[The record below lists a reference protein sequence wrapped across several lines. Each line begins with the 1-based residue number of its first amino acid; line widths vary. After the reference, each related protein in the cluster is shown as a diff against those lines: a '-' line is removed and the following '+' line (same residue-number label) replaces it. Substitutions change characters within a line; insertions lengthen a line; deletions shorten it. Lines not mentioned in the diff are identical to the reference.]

1 MFRIISTKKLQEI
14 RDDASSRVEL
24 HMRNADAAMA
34 AKRKAEE
41 ELEALKAKPT
51 VYCSFCGKSEH
62 QVKTMLEGRG
72 SFICDECIEVA
83 MSFLIEKKHK
93 ARAAK

>member
-1 MFRIISTKKLQEI
+1 MFKIISTKKLQEI
-14 RDDASSRVEL
+14 RADASKCVDEF
-24 HMRNADAAMA
+24 MRTSDAAMA

-41 ELEALKAKPT
+41 ELEAIKAKPT

-62 QVKTMLEGRG
+62 QVKTLIEGRG
-72 SFICDECIEVA
+72 SFICDECVEVA
-83 MSFLIEKKHK
+83 MGIVIEKKHK

>member
-14 RDDASSRVEL
+14 RDDASKRVDL

-41 ELEALKAKPT
+41 ELEAIKAKPM
-51 VYCSFCGKSEH
+51 VYCSFCGKSVH
-62 QVKTMLEGRG
+62 HVKAMFEGRG

-83 MSFLIEKKHK
+83 MGVVIEKKHK